1 MISKKRDFKL
11 VLGINGEDG
20 WNSSLCIP
28 VSQGIGYYHNN
39 YGNTLPRMSLRF
51 QVAGQI
57 HCTTSR
63 QGIKWVVISFGFTF
77 VLFSCESSWGPRPW

>member
-11 VLGINGEDG
+11 ALGINGEDG

-39 YGNTLPRMSLRF
+39 YSNGC
-51 QVAGQI
+51 
-57 HCTTSR
+57 H
-63 QGIKWVVISFGFTF
+63 
-77 VLFSCESSWGPRPW
+77 

>member
-11 VLGINGEDG
+11 ALGINGEDG
-20 WNSSLCIP
+20 VNSSLCIP

-39 YGNTLPRMSLRF
+39 YGSTLPGMSLRF

-63 QGIKWVVISFGFTF
+63 QGIKRVVISFGFIF
-77 VLFSCESSWGPRPW
+77 VLFSYESSWRPRS

>member
-11 VLGINGEDG
+11 ALGINGEDG

-39 YGNTLPRMSLRF
+39 YGNFKLQGKYTV
-51 QVAGQI
+51 QQAG
-57 HCTTSR
+57 R
-63 QGIKWVVISFGFTF
+63 
-77 VLFSCESSWGPRPW
+77 ESNG